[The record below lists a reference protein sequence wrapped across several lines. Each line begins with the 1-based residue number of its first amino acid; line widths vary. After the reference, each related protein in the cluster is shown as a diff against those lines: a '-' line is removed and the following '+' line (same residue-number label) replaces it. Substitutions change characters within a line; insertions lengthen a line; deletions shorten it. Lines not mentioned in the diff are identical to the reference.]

1 MNRLMLRE
9 LTGEQKLL
17 RQSVRDLVDR
27 EIVPHATDWDERQE
41 FPAKVFSQF
50 GEMGLLGMMVPV
62 EYGGS
67 GMDPVAVTM
76 ILEEVGRGC
85 AATALSLGAHSV
97 LCTNNL
103 FRNASEEQRK
113 KYLPDLCTGAK
124 YGGVAITE
132 PGAGSDAVGMQTR
145 AVKRGDK
152 YILNGTKMF
161 ITNGPVGSTFVVYA
175 KTGEPSSKNIST
187 FIVESSFPGFRVG
200 KKLNKMGMRAS
211 PTSELI
217 FEDMEVPA
225 ANRMGEENQGVAQ
238 LMRGLDIERVTLAG
252 ISIGIAQAS
261 VDEAR
266 KYAADRRQ
274 FGKPIGEFQQVQK
287 MLADMLTET
296 EAARSLVYA
305 AAEAVASGRKIAREA
320 AMAKLFASEVG
331 TRAAMKAVQILGGYG
346 YIKEFP
352 VERFARDAKLMEIGA
367 GTSEIMR
374 MIIAREMMAE

>member
-1 MNRLMLRE
+1 MLRA
-9 LTGEQKLL
+9 LTEEQKLL
-17 RQSVRDLVDR
+17 RQSVKDLIDR
-27 EIVPHATDWDERQE
+27 EVIPHASDWDERQE
-41 FPAKVFSQF
+41 FPDKVFRKF

-62 EYGGS
+62 QYGGS
-67 GMDPVAVTM
+67 GMDPVSVTM

-85 AATALSLGAHSV
+85 AATALSLGAHAI

-113 KYLPDLCTGAK
+113 KYLPDLCSGAR

-145 AVKRGDK
+145 AVRRGDK

-161 ITNGPVGSTFVVYA
+161 ITNGPVGSVFVVYA
-175 KTGEPSSKNIST
+175 KTGEANSKSLST
-187 FIVESSFPGFRVG
+187 FIVESGFPGFKVG

-225 ANRMGEENQGVAQ
+225 ANRMGEENQGITQ

-252 ISIGIAQAS
+252 ISVGIAQAS

-266 KYAADRRQ
+266 KYAMDRKQ
-274 FGKPIGEFQQVQK
+274 FGKPIGEFQMVQK

-296 EAARSLVYA
+296 EAARNLVYM
-305 AAEAVASGRKIAREA
+305 AAEAIASGRKIAKEA

-331 TRAAMKAVQILGGYG
+331 TRCAMQAVQILGGYG

-374 MIIAREMMAE
+374 MIISREMMAE

>member
-1 MNRLMLRE
+1 MLRA
-9 LTGEQKLL
+9 LTEEQKLL
-17 RQSVRDLVDR
+17 RQSVKDLVDR
-27 EIVPHATDWDERQE
+27 EVIPHASDWDERQE
-41 FPAKVFSQF
+41 FPDKVFRKF

-62 EYGGS
+62 QYGGS
-67 GMDPVAVTM
+67 GMDPVSVTM

-85 AATALSLGAHSV
+85 AATALSLGAHAI

-113 KYLPDLCTGAK
+113 KYLPDLCSGAR

-145 AVKRGDK
+145 AVRRGDK

-161 ITNGPVGSTFVVYA
+161 ITNGPVGSVFVVYA
-175 KTGEPSSKNIST
+175 KTGEANSKSLST
-187 FIVESSFPGFRVG
+187 FIVESGFPGFKVG

-225 ANRMGEENQGVAQ
+225 ANRMGEENQGITQ

-252 ISIGIAQAS
+252 ISVGIAQAS

-266 KYAADRRQ
+266 KYALDRKQ
-274 FGKPIGEFQQVQK
+274 FGKPIGEFQMVQK

-296 EAARSLVYA
+296 EAARNLVYM
-305 AAEAVASGRKIAREA
+305 AAEAIASGRKIAKEA

-331 TRAAMKAVQILGGYG
+331 TRCAMQAVQILGGYG

-374 MIIAREMMAE
+374 MIISREMMAE